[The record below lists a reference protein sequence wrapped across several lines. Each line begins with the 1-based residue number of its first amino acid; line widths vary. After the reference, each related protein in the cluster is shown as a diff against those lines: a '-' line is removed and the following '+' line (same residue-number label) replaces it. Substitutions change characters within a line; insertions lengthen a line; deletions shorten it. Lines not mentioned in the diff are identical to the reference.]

1 MHSHRQAQR
10 RGVARKRAAT
20 VREHPG
26 SLHVFQRTLP
36 HGRGSYSSLTRVE
49 HLVRLGVFRP
59 RLIQPCRIC
68 TQARDIDDECVM
80 SRRTMTFGQWRAELG
95 QADPLADAPRLLGWS
110 DMQVR
115 EAVLAGKLR
124 VSTFH
129 ASDGRIFKWVRRT
142 DLIEL
147 KQSGAPKPVLTL
159 EGMKAA
165 FQQMVSS

>member
-1 MHSHRQAQR
+1 
-10 RGVARKRAAT
+10 
-20 VREHPG
+20 
-26 SLHVFQRTLP
+26 
-36 HGRGSYSSLTRVE
+36 
-49 HLVRLGVFRP
+49 
-59 RLIQPCRIC
+59 
-68 TQARDIDDECVM
+68 
-80 SRRTMTFGQWRAELG
+80 
-95 QADPLADAPRLLGWS
+95 
-110 DMQVR
+110 MQVR